1 MDGPHKS
8 TTEGDMSR
16 KRGSRAKRTEE
27 AATPAD
33 SEEEAEQIHQ
43 ILSELNNIVNSEMR
57 VQQKSEQEIVP
68 VHLVKSPPK
77 KKLSNSTPVLPR
89 PWPGSSASDD
99 DDSDI
104 VEMLEKGGG
113 QKESKKPNVLRVVQQ
128 LENMEKSAPKH
139 FRDKHQK
146 LQNLPIAMSKS
157 ISPINNNNNNEPR
170 PDYSLPNFIK
180 ANQIANKFANFKS
193 AKLYSSSPDNSGDS
207 RSSSKNNVSS
217 GYAEVYEKS
226 TNGSASSASKYN
238 ISPRFSPN
246 FEIPMS
252 DKKRSS
258 NHRNP
263 NNSGGGGLSP
273 SSASGLRRSESLHA
287 SLASIEA
294 MPIKEKNMYQY
305 QQGIRH
311 EGGLGMGRS
320 MESLHKGKDEN
331 FTLRWRYPNTN
342 QQQGKKSPLQDPTN
356 NISTSPKSG
365 SKTAKL
371 AAKNLLGQQGH
382 KSQGGGGGEGLCL
395 DYRQNR
401 FTKNVS
407 KSGNNAV
414 SNGGSGGNNNKNG
427 GSSSPLNIFAR
438 YSKKS
443 SPEKDKQPSS
453 SSAHHHHQHPPTSYI
468 HQQKHHQQVQL
479 PGIPG
484 HHQQHHN
491 DFNQKEKENMKM
503 FSLPPIMMPHA
514 MDNHR
519 LTDLPSGL
527 Y

>member
-1 MDGPHKS
+1 MDAPQKS
-8 TTEGDMSR
+8 DDSR
-16 KRGSRAKRTEE
+16 KRGIRAKRTED
-27 AATPAD
+27 AVITTPVD

-43 ILSELNNIVNSEMR
+43 VLQELNNIVNSEMR
-57 VQQKSEQEIVP
+57 VQQKSAGTKKEQEIVP

-77 KKLSNSTPVLPR
+77 KKLSSSTPVLPR

-104 VEMLEKGGG
+104 VEMLEKGGHG
-113 QKESKKPNVLRVVQQ
+113 HHNDSKKPNVLRVVQQ
-128 LENMEKSAPKH
+128 LENMEKSSPPKH

-157 ISPINNNNNNEPR
+157 ISPINEPR
-170 PDYSLPNFIK
+170 PDYSLPNFHK
-180 ANQIANKFANFKS
+180 ANHMASKFANFKS

-246 FEIPMS
+246 LDLPHDI
-252 DKKRSS
+252 KKHSSGGSKHHNRS
-258 NHRNP
+258 
-263 NNSGGGGLSP
+263 SGGGGISP
-273 SSASGLRRSESLHA
+273 GLRRSESL
-287 SLASIEA
+287 SLASIEVIA
-294 MPIKEKNMYQY
+294 SKEHNKKSNNY
-305 QQGIRH
+305 QQGSRH
-311 EGGLGMGRS
+311 EGRGSAVPADKWKS
-320 MESLHKGKDEN
+320 MESLEGGKGRDEN
-331 FTLRWRYPNTN
+331 FTLRWRYPHP
-342 QQQGKKSPLQDPTN
+342 QLPPGKKSKDQSSPT
-356 NISTSPKSG
+356 TPSPKSG

-371 AAKNLLGQQGH
+371 AAKNLLAQNGH
-382 KSQGGGGGEGLCL
+382 KNNIGGGGELCA

-401 FTKNVS
+401 FTKNSSS
-407 KSGNNAV
+407 KSGNGESGRA
-414 SNGGSGGNNNKNG
+414 GSS
-427 GSSSPLNIFAR
+427 SSSPLNIFAR
-438 YSKKS
+438 YTKKS
-443 SPEKDKQPSS
+443 SPDKDKALNHQQPASFMNH
-453 SSAHHHHQHPPTSYI
+453 HHHHQQGQP
-468 HQQKHHQQVQL
+468 L
-479 PGIPG
+479 PGLPG
-484 HHQQHHN
+484 PSHHPHN
-491 DFNQKEKENMKM
+491 DFNHNNNKEKENMKM